1 MRRRIRS
8 AALPLHRHSLAQ
20 LAVDGALVALA
31 YYLAFQLR
39 FNDGPPRHYA
49 ELRSA
54 TIWWVL
60 AGSLPV
66 LILAG
71 VYQRRWRYAGQRDY
85 EAVVRAVTLVV
96 LLTVVAI
103 EIFRPT
109 HAYPALGGSHPN
121 ATIAVVLPNG
131 VIFLFWL
138 LALVFLVG
146 VRALARTIYE
156 RRPLAAFR
164 SSRKGER
171 TVLIAGA
178 GEGGRMVLR
187 EIMRNRELGLVP
199 VGFLDDDPAKHRMRI
214 DGVRVRGDTEGDL
227 PRILDDA
234 EPDEVII
241 AIPSAPGSTR
251 ARIVKECRARGI
263 PVRTLPT
270 VFELL
275 QTRGALTRQV
285 REVRVEDVLGRE
297 PVHMELERVGA
308 YLAGQVVLVTGAGG
322 SIGAELCRQIARV
335 EPHRI
340 VLLDHA
346 EDNLFAILREL
357 EDERHVP
364 ESMLAAVLADCKEEE
379 RMREVFAEYSPS
391 VVFHAAAY
399 KHVGLMEAN
408 PVEAIR
414 NNAIAT
420 QVVAHVA
427 GEGGARR
434 FVLVSTD
441 KAVSP
446 ATVMGA
452 SKALAE
458 FALEAATARFPQ
470 TRYAAVR
477 FGNVLGSSGSVVP
490 IFRRQIERGGPVTV
504 TDERMTR
511 YFMTIPEAVQLIIR
525 SGSLAAARIAENG
538 ARPRISETRGAEIF
552 VLDMG
557 EPVRIVELARAMIEL
572 SGLDPDRDIEIEI
585 VGKRPGE
592 KLGEELFNS
601 YERAAP
607 TDAEKILRA
616 EREPLGVKA
625 VESMF
630 AEIRLLVLEGDAAGL
645 AAKVSELS
653 SALREP
659 DVAVEQGVEDTG
671 RKADGEPVQDAPGS
685 RAGARGGAGRG
696 RRDARAGRRTA
707 RCA

>member
-8 AALPLHRHSLAQ
+8 AALPLHRHALPQ

-39 FNDGPPRHYA
+39 FDSGPTGQYA
-49 ELRSA
+49 HLREA

-60 AGSLPV
+60 LGSLPV
-66 LILAG
+66 LVFSR

-85 EAVVRAVTLVV
+85 EAIVRAVAVIV
-96 LLTVVAI
+96 LLSVVAI
-103 EIFRPT
+103 EVLRPVYR
-109 HAYPALGGSHPN
+109 YPHGN
-121 ATIAVVLPNG
+121 TVAVVLPNG
-131 VIFLFWL
+131 VIVLFAL
-138 LALVFLVG
+138 LSLVFLVG
-146 VRALARTIYE
+146 VRAVARSVYE

-164 SSRKGER
+164 GPKGER

-178 GEGGRMVLR
+178 GDGGQLVVR

-199 VGFLDDDPAKHRMRI
+199 VGFLDDNPRKRNLRI
-214 DGVRVRGDTEGDL
+214 DGVRVRGNTEGDL

-251 ARIVKECRARGI
+251 ARIVRECRVRGI

-275 QTRGALTRQV
+275 QTRGAPARQM

-308 YLAGQVVLVTGAGG
+308 YLAGQTVLVTGAGG
-322 SIGAELCRQIARV
+322 SIGSELCRQIARV

-340 VLLDHA
+340 VLVDHA
-346 EDNLFAILREL
+346 EDNLFSIQREL

-364 ESMLAAVLADCKEEE
+364 PSMLAAVLADCKEEE
-379 RMREVFAEYSPS
+379 RMREVFSEHRPT

-408 PVEAIR
+408 PVEAVR
-414 NNAIAT
+414 NNAIGT
-420 QVVAHVA
+420 RVVATVA
-427 GEGGARR
+427 GQVGVAR

-441 KAVSP
+441 KAVAP

-452 SKALAE
+452 SKAMAE
-458 FALEAATARFPQ
+458 FALEAATVRFAD

-525 SGSLAAARIAENG
+525 SGSLACDDDAAREQPDPSPSPRRRAAHEPCTG
-538 ARPRISETRGAEIF
+538 AAVF
-552 VLDMG
+552 VLEMG
-557 EPVRIVELARAMIEL
+557 DPVRIVDLARAMIDL
-572 SGLDPDRDIEIEI
+572 SGLDPDRDIDIEI
-585 VGKRPGE
+585 VGRRPGE
-592 KLGEELFNS
+592 KLDEELFND
-601 YERAAP
+601 YERPRP
-607 TDAEKILRA
+607 TAAEKILLA
-616 EREPLGVKA
+616 EREPLALEA

-630 AEIRLLVLEGDAAGL
+630 AEIGLLVLEGDAAGL
-645 AAKVSELS
+645 AAKVSELV
-653 SALREP
+653 AARREP
-659 DVAVEQGVEDTG
+659 EAAELAIA
-671 RKADGEPVQDAPGS
+671 ADGATAQQAAGQSDGEDRSPSGGEAPAPLVHS
-685 RAGARGGAGRG
+685 PNS
-696 RRDARAGRRTA
+696 
-707 RCA
+707 